1 MEVDRR
7 TRPTRRCHPTT
18 TTIKPRSQ
26 LSHTCT
32 IVVIIDKRK
41 HGFYV
46 TMLISRR
53 TAEQSEDRTWRTYAP
68 RLDPWYM
75 FPMKSSQLGRPNTP
89 LTCITALPTCPHE
102 TLPRAPTLSKVNA
115 GKESKVTN
123 PMLDCRGTGRIDVR
137 RTKRGFSG
145 MAKKRP

>member
-7 TRPTRRCHPTT
+7 TRRTRRCHPTT

-26 LSHTCT
+26 PSYTCT

-46 TMLISRR
+46 TRLISRR
-53 TAEQSEDRTWRTYAP
+53 TAELSEGRTWRTYAP

-89 LTCITALPTCPHE
+89 LTCITALCPYE

-115 GKESKVTN
+115 GKESKVT
-123 PMLDCRGTGRIDVR
+123 
-137 RTKRGFSG
+137 RTQI
-145 MAKKRP
+145 